1 MLIDGIGAM
10 ISTILLGVV
19 LVELEQY
26 VGMPSEVL
34 YPLAGVALVFAA
46 YSLGC
51 YLFVQII
58 SSTHIRIIACTN
70 LTYCIIT
77 AYLVV
82 NLFDHLTTLG
92 VVYFI
97 GEMVVIVGLAV
108 VELKTAIEVAHQ

>member
-1 MLIDGIGAM
+1 M
-10 ISTILLGVV
+10 
-19 LVELEQY
+19 
-26 VGMPSEVL
+26 
-34 YPLAGVALVFAA
+34 VFAA

-58 SSTHIRIIACTN
+58 SSTHIRIIACAN
-70 LTYCIIT
+70 LAYCIIT

-108 VELKTAIEVAHQ
+108 VELKTVTRLEHK

>member
-26 VGMPSEVL
+26 IGMPSEVL

-58 SSTHIRIIACTN
+58 SSTHIRIIACAN
-70 LTYCIIT
+70 LAYCTLT

-82 NLFDHLTTLG
+82 DLLDQLTTLG

-97 GEMVVIVGLAV
+97 GEMVVIIGLAIL
-108 VELKTAIEVAHQ
+108 ELKTATEVANK